1 MRRALTRLGLDVR
14 PEELRL
20 TVLLSLGFFLVIA
33 FQSIARAVRQAT
45 YVDAHGATSLPW
57 VYLLVAVCS
66 YPFLRLYVRWANR
79 ASPHVVMGA
88 TEASVAAT
96 TVGFWWLYGHSWSW
110 VPVAFYVW
118 AAIVFVMLVSQF
130 WSFAAHVLDARQA
143 KRLFG
148 PFATG
153 GLLGGIAGGQ
163 IARIGT
169 GIVGTRNTLLVAAG
183 VILLGVVVN
192 ALLRRTSIV
201 GERPDERAGR
211 AEAADASPA
220 GFRLIFQSPHL
231 RFIGLVILLSV
242 AVTQIVDLQFN
253 WAVERATTSL
263 QERTQ
268 WFGNFVSLL
277 SLVALV
283 FQLFFTSKIH
293 STLGVGVAMRIL
305 PATIGLGSLAILLSS
320 GFSPELLLPA
330 VLALK
335 VGESG
340 VRYSVDQSTRELLF
354 LPIPSAI
361 RIRAK
366 VLLDVLLLRGAE
378 GIAALLLLPV
388 ALGFLDPVQVSWLTL
403 ALVVGWLFAAGGAYR
418 TYVGSF
424 RDSLKEGT
432 LDAVVPINLSDIR
445 TVELLVQS
453 LGSADS
459 RQVLHSLEVLDKNGR
474 GHLVP
479 PLLLYHDDAEVR
491 RRTLQVLASAG
502 RRDATPL
509 VERRLGDD
517 NHEVRAEAIRVLTEF
532 NAVDASVLM
541 MPRLR
546 EADPK
551 VRAAAVACLITHGAE
566 PGAEMARV
574 ALRDMLKDANPES
587 RAEAIRAIG
596 AIRSNEFE
604 TFLLQGLDD
613 PDPNVA
619 REGIY
624 AVRRLVERLGFNP
637 LYLPRLVSLLQ
648 NRRLKLDARE
658 ALVSFG
664 DEAVAILAHFM
675 KDREESIFVRRSLPK
690 TLARIGG
697 PQAVSALV
705 DSLIE
710 AEDAFLRA
718 QIVEA
723 LAIVREEVHRLGAT
737 SRIEQAIESEA
748 QRYLGRLSELLT
760 VGGDEARLEAP
771 LPTWDWRDQNLL
783 AQMLAEKME
792 DHLRTLFGLL
802 ALLYPPQDVWAAH
815 RSLLSGKRVLR
826 THALE
831 YLENRLTGTVRRRVF
846 AVIGDVTVK
855 EKLRVA
861 SREFGVQRLS
871 LEKAI
876 SRLLDEG
883 RNGDADAR
891 ALSVAALYTVYTEQ
905 LTEVFP
911 LVSSLV
917 EGSRDP
923 LVRETAAWVK
933 ERVGQPISP
942 SPGG

>member
-1 MRRALTRLGLDVR
+1 M
-14 PEELRL
+14 
-20 TVLLSLGFFLVIA
+20 
-33 FQSIARAVRQAT
+33 RQAT

-66 YPFLRLYVRWANR
+66 YPLLRLYVSWANR
-79 ASPHVVMGA
+79 VPPQVVIGV
-88 TEASVAAT
+88 TEGSVAAT
-96 TVGFWWLYGHSWSW
+96 TVAFWWLYGHSWSW

-148 PFATG
+148 PLGTG

-163 IARIGT
+163 IARLGT
-169 GIVGTRNTLLVAAG
+169 GFIGTRNTLLLAAA

-192 ALLRRTSIV
+192 AFLRRTSFG
-201 GERPDERAGR
+201 GERPDDKAGR
-211 AEAADASPA
+211 AEATAASPG
-220 GFRLIFQSPHL
+220 GFRLIFRSPHL
-231 RFIGLVILLSV
+231 RFIGCVILLSV
-242 AVTQIVDLQFN
+242 AVAQIVDLQFN

-283 FQLFFTSKIH
+283 CQLFFTSKIH

-305 PATIGLGSLAILLSS
+305 PATIGIGSLAILLSA
-320 GFSPELLLPA
+320 GFSPELILPA

-361 RIRAK
+361 RVRAK
-366 VLLDVLLLRGAE
+366 ALLDVLLLRSAE
-378 GIAALLLLPV
+378 GFAAILLLPV
-388 ALGFLDPVQVSWLTL
+388 TFGFLDPVQVSWLTL
-403 ALVVGWLFAAGGAYR
+403 ALVALWLLAAGGVYR

-424 RDSLKEGT
+424 RDSLKERT

-459 RQVLHSLEVLDKNGR
+459 RQVLHSLDILDKNGR

-491 RRTLQVLASAG
+491 RRTLQVLASAD

-541 MPRLR
+541 LPRLR

-551 VRAAAVACLITHGAE
+551 VRAAAIACLVTHGAE

-596 AIRSNEFE
+596 AIRTNEFE
-604 TFLLQGLDD
+604 AYLLQGLDD

-624 AVRRLVERLGFNP
+624 AVRRLVERRGFNP

-664 DEAVAILAHFM
+664 DEAVPILAHFM

-705 DSLIE
+705 DSLFE

-723 LAIVREEVHRLGAT
+723 LAIERDEVNRLGVS
-737 SRIEQAIESEA
+737 SRIEQAIETEA

-771 LPTWDWRDQNLL
+771 LPQWDWRDQNLL

-831 YLENRLTGTVRRRVF
+831 YLENRLTGAVRRRVF

-861 SREFGVQRLS
+861 SREFGVERLS
-871 LEKAI
+871 LEKAV

-917 EGSRDP
+917 EASRDS

-942 SPGG
+942 SPRG